1 MLHWLAAAA
10 IAGALSVPGTAQIA
24 SSVSLKS
31 LSNPANYGQSVTL
44 VATVTSGATGK
55 VTFYDGTTVL
65 GVSTISG
72 ASASLSTILLAPGS
86 NPLKAHYSGD
96 STYAQSDSSTVT
108 ESVLEGTSLGLQ
120 PAVSYAA
127 GPYAAGP
134 LLAGDF
140 NGDGKPDV
148 ITTNFYNGDV

>member
-65 GVSTISG
+65 GVSTVS
-72 ASASLSTILLAPGS
+72 ADSASLSTILLPPGNS
-86 NPLKAHYSGD
+86 SFHAYYSGD
-96 STYAQSDSSTVT
+96 STYSPSHSS
-108 ESVLEGTSLGLQ
+108 
-120 PAVSYAA
+120 
-127 GPYAAGP
+127 
-134 LLAGDF
+134 
-140 NGDGKPDV
+140 
-148 ITTNFYNGDV
+148 